1 MRSIGLDIVEV
12 ARIAADIEK
21 YGQRFIDRI
30 LSDREKALLAERHDQ
45 VQFLAGRF
53 AAKEAVVK
61 ALRPFLDDRPAW
73 PMIQILRTED
83 GAPELVLP
91 SEIENCLGGAKCM
104 LSLSHEKHYAVAVAV
119 FVSK

>member
-12 ARIAADIEK
+12 ARITADLEK

-30 LSDREKALLAERHDQ
+30 LGEREKALLAERQDRE
-45 VQFLAGRF
+45 QFLAGRF

-61 ALRPFLDDRPAW
+61 ALHPFLKDRPAW
-73 PMIQILRTED
+73 PVIEILRNDD

-91 SEIENCLGGAKCM
+91 LEIESCLDGAKCM
-104 LSLSHEKHYAVAVAV
+104 LSLSHEKHYAVAVAI
-119 FVSK
+119 FVSD